1 MYLSL
6 IITFLLLLVVIITA
20 IQNSMPLDF
29 KFFTWDLQISI
40 TALILYSSIIGG
52 AIVAILTLP
61 KLVKKSL
68 NARSMNK
75 KIHELK
81 EKILYILD
89 NKSISENFSKK
100 AKEHISKVA
109 SIEQMFGAFLKC
121 CDLIL
126 RKNENTYSK
135 SMC

>member
-40 TALILYSSIIGG
+40 TALISYSSLIGG
-52 AIVAILTLP
+52 AIVAVMALP

-68 NARSMNK
+68 NIRK
-75 KIHELK
+75 LHREIHKLK
-81 EKILYILD
+81 EKSLELE
-89 NKSISENFSKK
+89 KGHAGGSHQE
-100 AKEHISKVA
+100 
-109 SIEQMFGAFLKC
+109 
-121 CDLIL
+121 
-126 RKNENTYSK
+126 
-135 SMC
+135 